1 MRRLVSLMCMCVIA
15 ILSMAQAKYVF
26 MFIGDGMGPHQV
38 LSTEMYLAEMEG
50 KIGRK
55 QLLMT
60 TFPYSGQA
68 ATFSASSGI
77 TDSAA
82 SGTCLATGKKTNNGV
97 IGLAHDSTPV
107 YSVASQLKQQ
117 GWGVGI
123 MTTVTIDHATP
134 SAHYAHT
141 PSREN
146 YYTIGTQLVESNFD
160 FFGGAGFSRPLDRN
174 NADAPNLYDVAQQK
188 DMH

>member
-1 MRRLVSLMCMCVIA
+1 MRKLVSLMCMCVIA

-50 KIGRK
+50 KLGRK

-82 SGTCLATGKKTNNGV
+82 SGT
-97 IGLAHDSTPV
+97 
-107 YSVASQLKQQ
+107 
-117 GWGVGI
+117 
-123 MTTVTIDHATP
+123 
-134 SAHYAHT
+134 
-141 PSREN
+141 
-146 YYTIGTQLVESNFD
+146 
-160 FFGGAGFSRPLDRN
+160 
-174 NADAPNLYDVAQQK
+174 
-188 DMH
+188 